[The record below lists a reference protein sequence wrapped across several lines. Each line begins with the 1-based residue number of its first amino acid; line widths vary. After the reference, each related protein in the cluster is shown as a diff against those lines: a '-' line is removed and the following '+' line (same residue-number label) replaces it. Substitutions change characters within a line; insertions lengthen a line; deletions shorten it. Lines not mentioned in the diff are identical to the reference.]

1 MTRPGSS
8 ADEEF
13 PFYGG
18 RVCLNLVATF
28 GKRHSAAPV
37 ERLPDVAAVRRWL
50 RAAGALPGQRDCPFD
65 ERRRDSLIE
74 LREAIHRI
82 VVAARAGESLPTD
95 DLATV
100 NTASAGPEF
109 VPSLPRGRG
118 GRGVTWTSS
127 EPFASALTLLARDAI
142 DLVATVPASR
152 IKECEHPDCSRMFVD
167 ESQSGRRRWCSMQ
180 ACGNHVKV
188 TAHRRR
194 SATTR

>member
-1 MTRPGSS
+1 MTRPDSS

-28 GKRHSAAPV
+28 GKRHSTAPV
-37 ERLPDVAAVRRWL
+37 ERLPDVAAVQRWL
-50 RAAGALPGQRDCPFD
+50 RAAGALPGQRDCPVD
-65 ERRRDSLIE
+65 ARRRESLIE

-82 VVAARAGESLPTD
+82 VVAARAGRSLPAD
-95 DLATV
+95 DLAIV

-118 GRGVTWTSS
+118 GCGVTWTSS
-127 EPFASALTLLARDAI
+127 EPFAGALTLLARDAI

>member
-18 RVCLNLVATF
+18 RVCLNLVATL
-28 GKRHSAAPV
+28 GKRHSTTPV
-37 ERLPDVAAVRRWL
+37 ERLPDVAAVQRWL
-50 RAAGALPGQRDCPFD
+50 RAAGALPGQRDCPVD
-65 ERRRDSLIE
+65 ARQRDSLIE

-82 VVAARAGESLPTD
+82 VLAARAGRSLPAD
-95 DLATV
+95 DLVTV

-109 VPSLPRGRG
+109 VPSLLRGRG
-118 GRGVTWTSS
+118 GRGVTWTSR

-142 DLVATVPASR
+142 DLVATVPANR

>member
-1 MTRPGSS
+1 LT
-8 ADEEF
+8 
-13 PFYGG
+13 
-18 RVCLNLVATF
+18 
-28 GKRHSAAPV
+28 APV

-50 RAAGALPGQRDCPFD
+50 RAAGALPGQRDCPVD
-65 ERRRDSLIE
+65 ARRRESLIE

-82 VVAARAGESLPTD
+82 VLAARAGRSLPAD

-100 NTASAGPEF
+100 NSASAGPEF
-109 VPSLPRGRG
+109 VPSLLRGRG
-118 GRGVTWTSS
+118 GRGVTWTSR

-142 DLVATVPASR
+142 DLVATAPANR

>member
-1 MTRPGSS
+1 MARPGSS

-18 RVCLNLVATF
+18 RVCLNLVATC

-37 ERLPDVAAVRRWL
+37 ERLPDVAAAQRWL
-50 RAAGALPGQRDCPFD
+50 REAGVMPDLRGWSVSARQR
-65 ERRRDSLIE
+65 ESLID
-74 LREAIHRI
+74 LREAIYRI
-82 VVAARAGESLPTD
+82 VHAARAGRSLPAD
-95 DLATV
+95 DLATL

-109 VPSLPRGRG
+109 VPNLPRGRG
-118 GRGVTWTSS
+118 GCGVDWTSNA
-127 EPFASALTLLARDAI
+127 PVASALTLLARDAI

-194 SATTR
+194 GATTR

>member
-28 GKRHSAAPV
+28 GKRHSAAPI

-50 RAAGALPGQRDCPFD
+50 RAAGALPGQRDCPVD
-65 ERRRDSLIE
+65 ERRRESLIE

-82 VVAARAGESLPTD
+82 VVAARAGESLPAD

-194 SATTR
+194 AATTR

>member
-50 RAAGALPGQRDCPFD
+50 RAAGALPGQRDCPVD

-194 SATTR
+194 ATTR